1 VVNTLES
8 LQDFDDVFIGPFV
21 YVAVSESDQW
31 DDDKWHE
38 DPVGCFLVS
47 GPIARHIK
55 ISFCL
60 W

>member
-31 DDDKWHE
+31 DYDKWHE
-38 DPVGCFLVS
+38 DPAGCLLVS
-47 GPIARHIK
+47 GP
-55 ISFCL
+55 S
-60 W
+60 